1 MGPSIASVR
10 LKSFDPNSVRRTNRA
25 SETGRTKNRM
35 KVTIVIARKRTPA
48 HAIRLTR
55 YASIALHYGACP
67 RPVAQL
73 LHEVLPARELEG
85 RAVVE
90 ELHARALLTAA
101 DLGETAWLGHRGE
114 ELEVLA
120 EAEIG

>member
-1 MGPSIASVR
+1 MGPPIASVR

-67 RPVAQL
+67 RAVARL
-73 LHEVLPARELEG
+73 LNEVLPARELEG
-85 RAVVE
+85 RALVE
-90 ELHARALLTAA
+90 ELDAGALLAAA
-101 DLGETAWLGHRGE
+101 DLDEADRLGHRRE
-114 ELEVLA
+114 ELVVLA
-120 EAEIG
+120 EAEV